1 MSNSKCAFPVA
12 EAGRVTLAARLLT
25 LGSEAQLQ
33 MLEAA
38 ATIDLIE
45 SKVLSLLGELAVLF
59 LPEPQSGFTNGL
71 SAVERK
77 KEPAR
82 SRLHWPIAGRHTA
95 PSCPP

>member
-1 MSNSKCAFPVA
+1 M
-12 EAGRVTLAARLLT
+12 LLT

-59 LPEPQSGFTNGL
+59 LPEPQQSGFTNGL

-77 KEPAR
+77 KEPVR

-95 PSCPP
+95 PSCSP

>member
-1 MSNSKCAFPVA
+1 M
-12 EAGRVTLAARLLT
+12 AAMLLT

-77 KEPAR
+77 KEPVR

-95 PSCPP
+95 PSCSP

>member
-71 SAVERK
+71 SV
-77 KEPAR
+77 R
-82 SRLHWPIAGRHTA
+82 SRLHWWIAARCTG
-95 PSCPP
+95 PSCSP

>member
-1 MSNSKCAFPVA
+1 
-12 EAGRVTLAARLLT
+12 LAAMLLT

-77 KEPAR
+77 KEPVR

-95 PSCPP
+95 PSCSP

>member
-1 MSNSKCAFPVA
+1 M
-12 EAGRVTLAARLLT
+12 AAMLLT

-59 LPEPQSGFTNGL
+59 LPELQSGFTNGL

-77 KEPAR
+77 KEPVR

-95 PSCPP
+95 PSCSP

>member
-1 MSNSKCAFPVA
+1 M
-12 EAGRVTLAARLLT
+12 
-25 LGSEAQLQ
+25 GSEAQLQ

-77 KEPAR
+77 KEPVR
-82 SRLHWPIAGRHTA
+82 SRLHWPVAGRHTA
-95 PSCPP
+95 PSCSP

>member
-1 MSNSKCAFPVA
+1 
-12 EAGRVTLAARLLT
+12 

-59 LPEPQSGFTNGL
+59 LPEPQSGFRGL
-71 SAVERK
+71 RCSGTVMEIF
-77 KEPAR
+77 P
-82 SRLHWPIAGRHTA
+82 
-95 PSCPP
+95 

>member
-1 MSNSKCAFPVA
+1 
-12 EAGRVTLAARLLT
+12 LAARLLT

-38 ATIDLIE
+38 ATTIDLIE

-77 KEPAR
+77 KEPVR

-95 PSCPP
+95 PSCSP